1 MFTLPEP
8 FRHRRGAILLVALA
22 ALWLAQALAIA
33 HASRHAAADP
43 PAVPADH
50 ARLCTDCASML
61 QILTVVGGAGAALAL
76 LGPAQHA
83 LLATLEIRAVATAP
97 HRAFRSRAPPR

>member
-1 MFTLPEP
+1 MSTLPEL
-8 FRHRRGAILLVALA
+8 FRHRRSAILVVALV

-50 ARLCTDCASML
+50 AQLCTDCASML
-61 QILTVVGGAGAALAL
+61 PVLAVAGGLGAALAL
-76 LGPAQHA
+76 VGPAQHA
-83 LLATLEIRAVATAP
+83 LRATVEIRVVATAP